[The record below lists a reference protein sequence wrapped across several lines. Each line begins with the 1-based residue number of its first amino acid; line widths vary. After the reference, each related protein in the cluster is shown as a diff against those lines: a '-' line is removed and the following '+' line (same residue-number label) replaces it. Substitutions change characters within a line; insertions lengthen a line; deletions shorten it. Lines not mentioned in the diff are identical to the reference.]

1 VMSLRRTSPQL
12 HRPLRLPGLSLIA
25 PFAFVCAS
33 LILYWAK
40 WPLTGEIIVLMLV
53 ALPVYFYYQA
63 KAGWPDFK
71 TELKGAWW
79 MIAYLPT
86 IAALSYCGSTEFGG
100 HGYIPYGWDM
110 GIVAVLS
117 LFFYHWGVASGWHT
131 RYLDEVDSVHE
142 EQTEVR
148 SRKRAPREVPQGV

>member
-1 VMSLRRTSPQL
+1 
-12 HRPLRLPGLSLIA
+12 
-25 PFAFVCAS
+25 
-33 LILYWAK
+33 
-40 WPLTGEIIVLMLV
+40 
-53 ALPVYFYYQA
+53 
-63 KAGWPDFK
+63 
-71 TELKGAWW
+71 